1 MGNNMTDDRDQSET
15 AESETANVAMKRE
28 RSTIEFPYA
37 DLDLAVRIV
46 RTIHERAGT
55 SCETRQL
62 AGWLDQTPESGTF
75 RSRISAARTF
85 GLTETE
91 RGLGTISLTT
101 LGRDILDTG
110 KELAARADAF
120 LNVPLYMAMY
130 ETHNGRAL
138 PPAAALERQMTQL
151 GVASK
156 QAERARQVFIKSAQQ
171 ASFIDQ
177 QTGRFIKPAVG
188 GLGHGAEGHGDPSK
202 KKNGDGGDGPTD
214 LDPVIKGLIDKLPPP
229 NSVWA
234 ESDRKLWLQIL
245 ESSFKLI
252 YKDKLAA
259 LPPPTSEPAEGDEE
273 SREADQLNEEIDG
286 DE

>member
-1 MGNNMTDDRDQSET
+1 MGNDTTDDRDQSET
-15 AESETANVAMKRE
+15 AESGTTNVAMKRE

-46 RTIHERAGT
+46 QTIYDRAGT

-75 RSRISAARTF
+75 RSRMSAARTF

-91 RGLGTISLTT
+91 RGLGTVSLTT

-110 KELAARADAF
+110 KEPAARAEAF

-171 ASFIDQ
+171 ANFIDQ

-188 GLGHGAEGHGDPSK
+188 GPGRENEGRNDPPRD
-202 KKNGDGGDGPTD
+202 KNGGGGDGPTG
-214 LDPVIKGLIDKLPPP
+214 LDPVIKSLVDKLPPP
-229 NSVWA
+229 KSVWA
-234 ESDRKLWLQIL
+234 EPDRKLWLQIL
-245 ESSFKLI
+245 ESSFKLV
-252 YKDKLAA
+252 YKDEPIA
-259 LPPPTSEPAEGDEE
+259 LPPPTPEPAK
-273 SREADQLNEEIDG
+273 EI
-286 DE
+286 E